1 MDKIIDLL
9 KQIKSI
15 VDQDRIMK
23 EERSKRGENFN
34 VFSVLSLSR
43 NETRLHSAFI
53 AELLNPNGS
62 HGLHNAFL
70 ENFICNII
78 PEFEFD
84 TLHAA
89 VKVEVYIGPINEDST
104 RGGRIDILV
113 TDNKNHAIII
123 ENKIDAS
130 EQEGQLYR
138 YNNYAKDMG
147 FSDYRLLYLT
157 LDGKDSETIPD
168 IDKANYVSIS
178 YQREILNWLDSCVG
192 IAACYPLIRETIRQ
206 YIINLKEIMNIM
218 GVENE
223 NKLIE
228 LITSKE
234 YAESTLAILR
244 NEMEI
249 KREICLH
256 LIGELERLAK
266 QKGLEFSCDEGVLH
280 FWDDQWIVLSQPSV
294 SKEWGIYIGWYKHT
308 KLDGVRY
315 GISRRLTVDTQ
326 PIQTEKL
333 KQIPHVWTDAP
344 QDEEYPCG
352 WAYLWGKDGKTGNW
366 WNWFDINTLEDM
378 TNGTMLHFIET
389 EIIDKVIDGNLLK
402 KVQELLSD

>member
-1 MDKIIDLL
+1 MDKLIDLL
-9 KQIKSI
+9 KRIKLI

-23 EERSKRGENFN
+23 EERWKRGENFN

-53 AELLNPNGS
+53 AELLNSNGS
-62 HGLHNAFL
+62 HGLRNAFL
-70 ENFICNII
+70 DDFIYNII
-78 PEFEFD
+78 PGFEFD
-84 TLHAA
+84 TLHAD
-89 VKVEVYIGPINEDST
+89 VKVEACIGPINEDST

-113 TDNKNHAIII
+113 TDNKNHAVII

-130 EQEGQLYR
+130 EQEGQLCR

-168 IDKANYVSIS
+168 TDKANYVSIS
-178 YQREILNWLDSCVG
+178 YQKEILNWLESCVG

-206 YIINLKEIMNIM
+206 YIINLKEILNIM

-228 LITSKE
+228 LVTSKE
-234 YAESTLAILR
+234 YTESTLAILR

-249 KREICLH
+249 KREIRLH
-256 LIGELERLAK
+256 FIEELERLAR
-266 QKGLEFSCDEGVLH
+266 QKGFEFSCDEGVHH
-280 FWDDQWIVLSQPSV
+280 FWYDQWIVLSQPSV
-294 SKEWGIYIGWYKHT
+294 SKEWGVYIGWYKLI
-308 KLDGVRY
+308 KSDGVRY
-315 GISRRLTVDTQ
+315 GISRRLTVDPQ
-326 PIQTEKL
+326 PVSEDKL
-333 KQIPHVWTDAP
+333 MQIPHVWTEAP
-344 QDEEYPCG
+344 QDEKFPCG
-352 WAYLWGKDGKTGNW
+352 WAYFRGIDGKTGDW
-366 WNWFDINTLEDM
+366 WNWYDMNTLEDM

>member
-1 MDKIIDLL
+1 MDKLIDLL

-23 EERSKRGENFN
+23 EERWKRGENFN

-84 TLHAA
+84 TLHAD
-89 VKVEVYIGPINEDST
+89 VKVEVYIGTINEDST

-130 EQEGQLYR
+130 EQEGQLCR

-157 LDGKDSETIPD
+157 LNGKDSETISN
-168 IDKANYVSIS
+168 IDKTNYVPIS
-178 YQREILNWLDSCVG
+178 YQKEILNWLESCVG

-206 YIINLKEIMNIM
+206 YIINVKEILNIM
-218 GVENE
+218 CVENE

-228 LITSKE
+228 VATSKE
-234 YAESTLAILR
+234 YTESTLAILR

-249 KREICLH
+249 KREIRLH
-256 LIGELERLAK
+256 FIEELERLTR
-266 QKGLEFSCDEGVLH
+266 QKGFEFSCDEGVIH
-280 FWDDQWIVLSQPSV
+280 FWNDQWIVLSQPSI
-294 SKEWGIYIGWYKHT
+294 SKEWGIYIGWHKQS
-308 KLDGVRY
+308 DGVLY
-315 GISRRLTVDTQ
+315 GISRRLTVDVQ
-326 PIQTEKL
+326 SVSKDKL
-333 KQIPHVWTDAP
+333 TQIPHVWTEAP
-344 QDEEYPCG
+344 QDEKYPCG
-352 WAYLWGKDGKTGNW
+352 WAYFRGIDGKTGDW
-366 WNWFDINTLEDM
+366 WKWSDMNTLEDM

>member
-1 MDKIIDLL
+1 MEKLINLL

-15 VDQDRIMK
+15 VIQEKIMK
-23 EERSKRGENFN
+23 EERWKRGENFN

-53 AELLNPNGS
+53 AELLNTNGS
-62 HGLHNAFL
+62 HGLRNAFL
-70 ENFICNII
+70 ENFIYNII
-78 PEFEFD
+78 PGFEFD
-84 TLHAA
+84 TLHAD
-89 VKVEVYIGPINEDST
+89 VKVEAYIGPKNEDST

-113 TDNKNHAIII
+113 TDNKNHAIVI

-130 EQEGQLYR
+130 EQEGQLCR

-157 LDGKDSETIPD
+157 LDGKDSDTISD
-168 IDKANYVSIS
+168 IDKTNYVPIS
-178 YQREILNWLDSCVG
+178 YKIEILNWLELCVG

-206 YIINLKEIMNIM
+206 YIINLKEILNIM

-228 LITSKE
+228 LVTSKE
-234 YAESTLAILR
+234 YTESTLAILR

-249 KREICLH
+249 KREIRLH
-256 LIGELERLAK
+256 FIEELERLAR
-266 QKGLEFSCDEGVLH
+266 QKGFEFSCDEGVIH

-294 SKEWGIYIGWYKHT
+294 SKEWGVYIGWHKQS
-308 KLDGVRY
+308 DGVLY
-315 GISRRLTVDTQ
+315 GISRRLTVDVQ
-326 PIQTEKL
+326 SVSKDKL
-333 KQIPHVWTDAP
+333 MQIPHVWAEAL
-344 QDEEYPCG
+344 QDEKYPCG
-352 WAYLWGKDGKTGNW
+352 WAYFRGIDGKTGDW
-366 WNWFDINTLEDM
+366 WKWSDINTLEDM

-402 KVQELLSD
+402 KVQETLSE